1 MLKCFAHTTTSAG
14 QLHCLIVVLLLEKGA
29 YLENAFMFYIAI
41 LSQCSFS
48 NLLCVLILEV
58 TVFNSVACVHVW
70 LHYDLLVVCVKS
82 GCDKK
87 G

>member
-1 MLKCFAHTTTSAG
+1 MFCTQCNLTG

-29 YLENAFMFYIAI
+29 YLENAFMFYIVI

-48 NLLCVLILEV
+48 NILCVLSLEV

-70 LHYDLLVVCVKS
+70 LHYDLLVFCVKS